1 MDWLFMKQSNMD
13 FQSINYLETPC
24 TTSKERT
31 NMHKKHL
38 NQKQDFHVNKTD
50 FVDP

>member
-38 NQKQDFHVNKTD
+38 N
-50 FVDP
+50 